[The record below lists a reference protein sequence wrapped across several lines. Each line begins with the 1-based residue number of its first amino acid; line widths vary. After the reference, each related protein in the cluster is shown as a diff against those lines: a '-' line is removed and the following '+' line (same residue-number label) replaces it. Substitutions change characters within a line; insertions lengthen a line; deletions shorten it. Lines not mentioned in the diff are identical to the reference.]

1 MAHIAELGNRIELVS
16 MDKHFHDISL
26 GLYEQAAEDG
36 TTEYLVHSYAR
47 IKGVDERVR
56 FVMRAMQVV
65 GGMEALPTGRLRF
78 TCGDGHVTACRRLFL
93 EASKVAP
100 DVMPEVRPMTI
111 HDKKTEFDYSLTLC
125 GNGLYRVVAQDDIDG
140 IARRVNVI
148 AAGLRKL
155 GNMAETKN
163 ENEVLFSCGAAHDA
177 LIAML
182 LVRAPNVRAVMRE
195 EGTAARQGVLA
206 APSSQSV

>member
-1 MAHIAELGNRIELVS
+1 MAHIVELGSRIELVS

-26 GLYEQAAEDG
+26 GLYQQAAEDG
-36 TTEYLVHSYAR
+36 SAEYIVHSYAD
-47 IKGVDERVR
+47 IKGVDERIR
-56 FVMRAMQVV
+56 FVMRAMQVL
-65 GGMEALPTGRLRF
+65 GGMEVLANGGLRF
-78 TCGDGHVTACRRLFL
+78 ACGDSHVTACRRLFL

-100 DVMPEVRPMTI
+100 DVMPEVRPMTVY
-111 HDKKTEFDYSLTLC
+111 DKKTEYEYSLTLC
-125 GNGLYRVVAQDDIDG
+125 GNGLYRVAAQAQLDEF
-140 IARRVNVI
+140 ARRVNVI

-163 ENEVLFSCGAAHDA
+163 EDEVLFSCGAAHDA
-177 LIAML
+177 LIGML

-195 EGTAARQGVLA
+195 EDSAARQGVLA